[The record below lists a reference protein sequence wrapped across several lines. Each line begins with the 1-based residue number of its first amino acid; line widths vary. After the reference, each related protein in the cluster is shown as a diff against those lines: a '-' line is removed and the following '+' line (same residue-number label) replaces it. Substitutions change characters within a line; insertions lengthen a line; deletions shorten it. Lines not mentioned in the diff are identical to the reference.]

1 MYLGMVSTRLMAM
14 ALAVVWCCSMTA
26 SEQHW
31 KWSKPYT
38 WMSSPK
44 SYSPSYPAVYGKP
57 QPRPY
62 IPSGHDKHRDR
73 CELRKAVFTQDANSP
88 QYIVYKTKIPD
99 LKEFTLCHW
108 HNIFNYTHD
117 QPIFSYTHPGKPRVI
132 YSWIENKPDKT
143 YYSLAINGHTIY
155 RINYPEKLFKWYHV
169 CQSWNGHTGEWQLW
183 INSER
188 VGRGFYNL
196 MAGKKIKGGGVAI
209 SGREYVEQALA
220 VHYPAFSGELTLVS
234 LYKAALTAG
243 KAYNDHK
250 HHHVHN
256 FHHGYD
262 ESVDEADTEA
272 PPTLPPGP
280 EATRPPHLAHGGAF
294 ANGQRV
300 PGVAVPNA
308 AGPAPQQPPTM
319 PLHLPQLPPSPQL
332 PLFDGGLYDFYD
344 APHADETFRVNL
356 LDKRSD
362 DNRRSSLV
370 RYKRSWMPLFRQP
383 MSDIDVVTDADA
395 TSAAARN
402 ARSNDGDPH
411 DRKREPAEWEV
422 VKVAGVCAACVPD
435 PFGAASVLSWHETR
449 KQFYN
454 GALYLPAL
462 PKCYLF

>member
-1 MYLGMVSTRLMAM
+1 
-14 ALAVVWCCSMTA
+14 
-26 SEQHW
+26 
-31 KWSKPYT
+31 
-38 WMSSPK
+38 
-44 SYSPSYPAVYGKP
+44 
-57 QPRPY
+57 
-62 IPSGHDKHRDR
+62 
-73 CELRKAVFTQDANSP
+73 
-88 QYIVYKTKIPD
+88 
-99 LKEFTLCHW
+99 
-108 HNIFNYTHD
+108 
-117 QPIFSYTHPGKPRVI
+117 
-132 YSWIENKPDKT
+132 
-143 YYSLAINGHTIY
+143 
-155 RINYPEKLFKWYHV
+155 
-169 CQSWNGHTGEWQLW
+169 
-183 INSER
+183 
-188 VGRGFYNL
+188 

-209 SGREYVEQALA
+209 SGREYLEQALA

-300 PGVAVPNA
+300 PGVVVPNV

-344 APHADETFRVNL
+344 ASPADETFRVNL
-356 LDKRSD
+356 LDKRAD
-362 DNRRSSLV
+362 DNRRSGSSVV
-370 RYKRSWMPLFRQP
+370 RFKRNWIPL
-383 MSDIDVVTDADA
+383 SASDVVTP
-395 TSAAARN
+395 AAARN
-402 ARSNDGDPH
+402 ARSDGGAPH
-411 DRKREPAEWEV
+411 DRNREPAEWEV
-422 VKVAGVCAACVPD
+422 FKVAGVCAACVPD
-435 PFGAASVLSWHETR
+435 PFAAASVLSWHETR

>member
-1 MYLGMVSTRLMAM
+1 M
-14 ALAVVWCCSMTA
+14 ALVVVCCCSLTA
-26 SEQHW
+26 SEQNW
-31 KWSKPYT
+31 KWYKPYT

-44 SYSPSYPAVYGKP
+44 SSYSSSHPTIYSKP
-57 QPRPY
+57 LPRPY
-62 IPSGHDKHRDR
+62 ISSGHDKQRDR
-73 CELRKAVFTQDANSP
+73 CELRKVVFTQDADSP

-117 QPIFSYTHPGKPRVI
+117 QPIFSYSHPGKPRVI

-209 SGREYVEQALA
+209 SGREYLDQALA

-272 PPTLPPGP
+272 PPTLPPNP

-300 PGVAVPNA
+300 PGVPIPTPA
-308 AGPAPQQPPTM
+308 APEQQQPP
-319 PLHLPQLPPSPQL
+319 LNLPQLPPSPQL

-356 LDKRSD
+356 LDKRD
-362 DNRRSSLV
+362 DNRRHSTV
-370 RYKRSWMPLFRQP
+370 RFKRSWIPLFRQP
-383 MSDIDVVTDADA
+383 MSDVTPVTDVTAP
-395 TSAAARN
+395 RN
-402 ARSNDGDPH
+402 ARSNVGDPH

-422 VKVAGVCAACVPD
+422 MKVASVCSACVTD